1 MSTRPAFTPAS
12 RAKRA
17 SRLFVLWMA
26 LFIAGAQLIWL
37 GDSVARAETSTG
49 SETSD
54 AEVESESGL
63 LAYARPGGGGS
74 FKSGSSSSGSRS
86 GSSSSG
92 GFRSTSSSSSGFST
106 SSSGSYSGGGG
117 GGGIAGIFF
126 IPIIII
132 IVVIWVIAS
141 RSRAASSWSTGAP
154 AVHWHPPP
162 YEPPQGPIN
171 AISPRR
177 QLLGLSQYDPNFS
190 LVLFD
195 DFLVALYTEI
205 KQAQGRNL
213 LARYQ
218 PYLGPMAMQSL
229 GHPGGEITSVIVGS
243 ASIEEVHG
251 VDASSAQVRVKVG
264 FETNYGVRHAQGESA
279 VYVHEEWTLTRRRDA
294 KSRTPDKARVIGC
307 PNCGAPL
314 DVVAAGVC
322 THCRSNVTGGNFDWQ
337 VVNIDVLDTQARG
350 PMLTSNVEEEGDD
363 FPTIIDPGAQPRFRA
378 LEATDPGTTWPNL
391 SNRIGLVF
399 TEFQTAWAARD
410 LVKMRPYMS
419 DALFSTQTFWV
430 EEYKRQGLR
439 NITENP
445 QIASL
450 ELANVTQDAFFDAV
464 TVRVYASSLDFTV
477 NAQTNQIVSG
487 NRTHPRRYTEY
498 WTMIRGRGA
507 KGPPKTDKSC
517 PNCGAPLDVSMTG
530 VCNYCKVKVTTGQF
544 DWVLSRIEQD
554 EVYRG

>member
-1 MSTRPAFTPAS
+1 MKDGPT
-12 RAKRA
+12 
-17 SRLFVLWMA
+17 MA
-26 LFIAGAQLIWL
+26 LRSEPRAARARALLIWIAMVAAGAPLLCLEESAL
-37 GDSVARAETSTG
+37 GADVSSEESSTQA
-49 SETSD
+49 D
-54 AEVESESGL
+54 V

-74 FKSGSSSSGSRS
+74 FKSGSSSSSGSRS
-86 GSSSSG
+86 SSSSG
-92 GFRSTSSSSSGFST
+92 SRSTSSSGFSST
-106 SSSGSYSGGGG
+106 SSSGSYSTGGGG
-117 GGGIAGIFF
+117 GGLGGIFF
-126 IPIIII
+126 FPI
-132 IVVIWVIAS
+132 IVVIIVIWVLAS
-141 RSRAASSWSTGAP
+141 RNRAASSWSTGAP
-154 AVHWHPPP
+154 QAHWHVPP
-162 YEPPQGPIN
+162 YQPPLGPIN
-171 AISPRR
+171 TVSPRR
-177 QLLGLSQYDPNFS
+177 QLLGLSQFDPNFS

-213 LARYQ
+213 LMRYQ
-218 PYLGPMAMQSL
+218 PYLAPNAMQSL
-229 GHPGGEITSVIVGS
+229 RHPGGEITSVIVGS

-251 VDASSAQVRVKVG
+251 VDASSPQDPIRVKVG

-279 VYVHEEWTLTRRRDA
+279 VYVHEEWTLVRRRDA
-294 KSRTPDKARVIGC
+294 RSRTPDKARVIGC

-322 THCRSNVTGGNFDWQ
+322 SHCRSNVTGGNFDWQ
-337 VVNIDVLDTQARG
+337 IVQIDVLDTQARG
-350 PMLTSNVEEEGDD
+350 PMLTSNVEEEGND
-363 FPTIIDPGAQPRFRA
+363 FPTVVDPAAQPRFRA
-378 LEATDPGTTWPNL
+378 LEASDPGTTWPNL

-399 TEFQTAWAARD
+399 TEFQAAWAARD

-464 TVRVYASSLDFTV
+464 TVRLYASSLDYTV

-487 NRTHPRRYTEY
+487 NRSHPRRYTEY

-507 KGPPKTDKSC
+507 KGPPKTDKAC
-517 PNCGAPLDVSMTG
+517 PNCGAPLDVSMIG
-530 VCNYCKVKVTTGQF
+530 ICNYCKVKVTTGQF

>member
-1 MSTRPAFTPAS
+1 MKSALLTPTR
-12 RAKRA
+12 
-17 SRLFVLWMA
+17 RLVALWLA
-26 LFIAGAQLIWL
+26 IVVAGASLAFATESAAL
-37 GDSVARAETSTG
+37 VPADVAPSSNLDEA
-49 SETSD
+49 
-54 AEVESESGL
+54 ESESSAY

-74 FKSGSSSSGSRS
+74 FKSGSSGSRS
-86 GSSSSG
+86 GSSS
-92 GFRSTSSSSSGFST
+92 GFRSGSSSSGT
-106 SSSGSYSGGGG
+106 IYTGSSSGSYSGGGG
-117 GGGIAGIFF
+117 GGGIGSVFF
-126 IPIIII
+126 VIIIII
-132 IVVIWVIAS
+132 IVVIYNFAS
-141 RSRAASSWSTGAP
+141 RNRAASSWSTSA
-154 AVHWHPPP
+154 AAHWHPPP
-162 YEPPQGPIN
+162 YMPGPIN
-171 AISPRR
+171 AVSPRR
-177 QLLGLSQYDPNFS
+177 RLLGLSQTDPNFS

-205 KQAQGRNL
+205 KQAQGRGQ

-218 PYLGPMAMQSL
+218 PYLGPTAMQSL

-243 ASIEEVHG
+243 ASIEEVSG
-251 VDASSAQVRVKVG
+251 LDPSSSHVRVKVA
-264 FETNYGVRHAQGESA
+264 FETNYGIRRPQGESA
-279 VYVHEEWTLTRRRDA
+279 MYVHEEWTMIRKRDA

-322 THCRSNVTGGNFDWQ
+322 THCRANVTGGMFDWQ
-337 VVNIDVLDTQARG
+337 VIDISVLDTQARG
-350 PMLTSNVEEEGDD
+350 PMLTSNVQEEGTDL
-363 FPTIIDPGAQPRFRA
+363 PTVVDPSAAARFRA
-378 LEATDPGTTWPNL
+378 LEAADPGTTWPNL

-399 TEFQTAWAARD
+399 HEFQTAWAARD
-410 LVKMRPYMS
+410 LAKMRPYMS

-430 EEYKRQGLR
+430 EEYKKQGLR
-439 NITENP
+439 NITENA

-464 TVRVYASSLDFTV
+464 TVRLYAASLDYTV

-487 NRTHPRRYTEY
+487 NRSHPRRYTEY
-498 WTMIRGRGA
+498 WTLIRGRGA
-507 KGPPKTDKSC
+507 KGPPKVDKSC